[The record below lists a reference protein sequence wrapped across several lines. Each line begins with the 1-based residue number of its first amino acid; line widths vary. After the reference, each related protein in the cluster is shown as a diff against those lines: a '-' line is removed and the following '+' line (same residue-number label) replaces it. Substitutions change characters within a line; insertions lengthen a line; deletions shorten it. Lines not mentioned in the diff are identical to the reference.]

1 MKLLERAYAPT
12 PKFFKLLRAIGLTIA
27 ALGGSLIAAPVA
39 LPIIVTSIAGY
50 MTLAGGLLSAVSQ
63 LTITDEKP
71 DANQ

>member
-39 LPIIVTSIAGY
+39 LPILVTSIAGY

>member
-71 DANQ
+71 DASQ